1 MANTRGKDAPKVDDA
16 QDKQQVQEPE
26 TVRLRYLGPSH
37 EFIDTPTGVTFVRDG
52 QAQELSVEDAARLQR
67 QPHETFDRE

>member
-1 MANTRGKDAPKVDDA
+1 MANTRGKDVPKADDA
-16 QDKQQVQEPE
+16 QDADKQEPE

-37 EFIDTPTGVTFVRDG
+37 EFIDTPTGVTFTRDG
-52 QAQELSVEDAARLQR
+52 QAREVPVEDATRLQR